1 MIRPAYDPYVALD
14 GSTPAGGR
22 CSSIW
27 TSATRRRRRT
37 GEVREAVVSSDRG
50 KHWTQAPAGAD
61 RGRLQT
67 VVAPWMLLPGKSLSV
82 RTSVTDRSG
91 NSVDQTVLDLVP
103 VR

>member
-1 MIRPAYDPYVALD
+1 MPVK
-14 GSTPAGGR
+14 
-22 CSSIW
+22 
-27 TSATRRRRRT
+27 SAKLL
-37 GEVREAVVSSDRG
+37 VSSDRG
-50 KHWTQAPAGAD
+50 KHWTQAPLVRTGD
-61 RGRLQT
+61 GYKT